1 MSIFRLSAR
10 RQTTVLLTITAIFLF
25 SDQNLLAPNLSI
37 IAKEFYFSNEE
48 RDDKLGAQIAF
59 GFFIVGAPVS
69 LLAGFFADITNRC
82 ILLGSVALIGS
93 LASLSTSLAQT
104 YTQLYMCR
112 VVTGISIGGM
122 SPIVY
127 SLLGDYYAGKSR
139 VKVATLIGVAV
150 SSGITFGQLLSGLL
164 GPTYGWRFPFMIIA
178 MPTFLCSIMLIFFA
192 IEPSRGEQ
200 ENEIILFRSSIHEG
214 ATLQSMMIV
223 DRSTEEEK
231 VQILL
236 HKAEE
241 PLRFPRPG
249 GGGQHLHTRPTSGEI
264 YQQNIDCPKV
274 LVLLKTKTVLLIYLQ
289 GIPGY

>member
-1 MSIFRLSAR
+1 
-10 RQTTVLLTITAIFLF
+10 
-25 SDQNLLAPNLSI
+25 
-37 IAKEFYFSNEE
+37 
-48 RDDKLGAQIAF
+48 
-59 GFFIVGAPVS
+59 
-69 LLAGFFADITNRC
+69 
-82 ILLGSVALIGS
+82 
-93 LASLSTSLAQT
+93 
-104 YTQLYMCR
+104 
-112 VVTGISIGGM
+112 
-122 SPIVY
+122 
-127 SLLGDYYAGKSR
+127 
-139 VKVATLIGVAV
+139 
-150 SSGITFGQLLSGLL
+150 
-164 GPTYGWRFPFMIIA
+164 MIIA

-236 HKAEE
+236 HKVEE
-241 PLRFPRPG
+241 PLRFAG
-249 GGGQHLHTRPTSGEI
+249 GGGQHLQTRPTSGEM